1 MLRTF
6 SFAVDVEKRVV
17 VAEVIDDVKVVVVV
31 IPSAVVDVM

>member
-6 SFAVDVEKRVV
+6 SFAVDVEKTFV
-17 VAEVIDDVKVVVVV
+17 VADVTDVFKVVVVV